1 MKTTPASWTSSKGIR
16 HDPRVQP
23 QSQRSPASATDHR
36 ISHSDPC
43 RQWSVLWHLWSASDD
58 STRLFAS
65 QFVSGYEG
73 PAVPQT
79 VKVVGF
85 VAMAPLPLLVILEAW
100 RNWTDHGQRKAVAR
114 LRWWAILR
122 AFLAALGLILG
133 VLTKEA
139 NINYQLEMNEAMQAA
154 FGPDVPLPND
164 PNQVEQNYNFGLL
177 VGLLLGLAAPTG
189 VGLWL
194 MGGRGARLQERLDL
208 WRVATGGRP

>member
-1 MKTTPASWTSSKGIR
+1 
-16 HDPRVQP
+16 
-23 QSQRSPASATDHR
+23 
-36 ISHSDPC
+36 
-43 RQWSVLWHLWSASDD
+43 
-58 STRLFAS
+58 
-65 QFVSGYEG
+65 
-73 PAVPQT
+73 
-79 VKVVGF
+79 
-85 VAMAPLPLLVILEAW
+85 MAPLPLLVILEAMAGIGLI
-100 RNWTDHGQRKAVAR
+100 TASRKAVAR

-122 AFLAALGLILG
+122 ALLAALGLILG

-139 NINYQLEMNEAMQAA
+139 NINFQLEMNEAMQVA